1 MRTCIQLVKGAMIK
15 SIASITVG
23 HLITLAIIEGN
34 IQACGEA
41 VLYGCEQLVLF
52 LRLFGVCSIGDKE
65 RKEPA
70 GATVQQR
77 HQPQFPLSL
86 YETVQIH
93 IGMYLLHLFLVQER
107 QSEQL
112 LTGGGIDVHGIVMQ
126 QAQFLHLYVPLLQ
139 SSICDR
145 LISGL
150 FLIVT
155 SQDAFGIFLNEIVP
169 CV

>member
-1 MRTCIQLVKGAMIK
+1 
-15 SIASITVG
+15 
-23 HLITLAIIEGN
+23 
-34 IQACGEA
+34 
-41 VLYGCEQLVLF
+41 
-52 LRLFGVCSIGDKE
+52 
-65 RKEPA
+65 
-70 GATVQQR
+70 
-77 HQPQFPLSL
+77 
-86 YETVQIH
+86 
-93 IGMYLLHLFLVQER
+93 MYLLHLFLVQER

-112 LTGGGIDVHGIVMQ
+112 LTSGGIDVHGIIMQ